1 MKKFVVVL
9 RVITILMVVFAAI
22 GCCFPAITETLVPF
36 FPDKFADGGEMV
48 ENLHFPLLV
57 ALLVA
62 AAVRVV
68 LLLLRKLPTDVISCV
83 LGVPCVL
90 WMAAM
95 PTFLDAIQ
103 PMGGLAGYQYTLTF
117 FGAIAV
123 LCGALSF
130 LSNVLLCIFAVR
142 ERVKGNEREAL

>member
-1 MKKFVVVL
+1 M
-9 RVITILMVVFAAI
+9 
-22 GCCFPAITETLVPF
+22 
-36 FPDKFADGGEMV
+36 
-48 ENLHFPLLV
+48 
-57 ALLVA
+57 LVA

-68 LLLLRKLPTDVISCV
+68 LLLLRKLPTDVSV